1 MLMVPCPPCV
11 NSRAAAQLGRFEQ
24 DATRAAGHG
33 QAQRRQLGALAHAVQ
48 QPRAQVF
55 LQQADAA
62 AQRGLREMQT
72 LGRAAERTGLG
83 HGQQVLKLLEVH
95 VQV

>member
-1 MLMVPCPPCV
+1 MLIVPLPACV
-11 NSRAAAQLGRFEQ
+11 NRSVLRRSSADSNRMRRARLATVRPNGVSSVRLPMRSSSRVPRSSSS
-24 DATRAAGHG
+24 
-33 QAQRRQLGALAHAVQ
+33 RRMLRLN
-48 QPRAQVF
+48 
-55 LQQADAA
+55 ADCV
-62 AQRGLREMQT
+62 RCT